1 MASLQL
7 DANATSAPS
16 GSHNNERNDLIA
28 SVNEA
33 LKLHRGVLEGL
44 APVRQPLREPG
55 EAVIGA
61 RIRDVVVV
69 DLNLTVDDIPKR
81 LTSPVEVVMEAAGD
95 FDVLLRHRLRSIS
108 GGTAAFHAK
117 QRFGYRV
124 RPQKKTT
131 WALRTRPAR
140 SSPPAIAS
148 NGISHGP
155 SGSSESATETPS
167 SPMMNASHDQRMC

>member
-1 MASLQL
+1 MYQSIRVILPSWKVETIRVLAL

-16 GSHNNERNDLIA
+16 GPHNNERNDLIA

-95 FDVLLRHRLRSIS
+95 FDVLLRLARRSIS
-108 GGTAAFHAK
+108 RKGAAF
-117 QRFGYRV
+117 
-124 RPQKKTT
+124 RPKRLFRHGAD
-131 WALRTRPAR
+131 WA
-140 SSPPAIAS
+140 AS
-148 NGISHGP
+148 ML
-155 SGSSESATETPS
+155 GS
-167 SPMMNASHDQRMC
+167 